1 MELAKRLVALFSGL
15 ILGIAVG
22 GLAYGN
28 LLNSKNYV
36 LPHDVYECAV
46 GITME
51 NVNYCLVYAAKGFI
65 PKDET
70 PSSGR
75 GNNNREQGKPIR
87 SQQQTLRGVVEN

>member
-1 MELAKRLVALFSGL
+1 MDDVTKRIFSMFVGL
-15 ILGIAVG
+15 MLGTAG
-22 GLAYGN
+22 GYAASNN

-46 GITME
+46 GITMKDA
-51 NVNYCLVYAAKGFI
+51 NYCLVYAAKGFI

-75 GNNNREQGKPIR
+75 RNNNLEQGRPIR
-87 SQQQTLRGVVEN
+87 SAQ